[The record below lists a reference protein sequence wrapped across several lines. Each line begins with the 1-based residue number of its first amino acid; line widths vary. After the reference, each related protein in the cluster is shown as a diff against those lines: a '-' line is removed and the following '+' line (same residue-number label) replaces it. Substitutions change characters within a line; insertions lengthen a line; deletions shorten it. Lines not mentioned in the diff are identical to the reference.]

1 MKNRRRS
8 ILGSYCL
15 LSPLLAGCLLF
26 YIAPFGLVLFYS
38 FTRGTGKTRYFAG
51 LSNYQALLSN
61 SVFQTAFGNTLK
73 FLGVS
78 LPLMLALAYLVAL
91 LLRWQA
97 ERHRVLKSVLMLP
110 YILPVA
116 GLVLLVEGLLG
127 ETGLLNRVLAA
138 LGIPVVQWL
147 SGPAAFWVMVLL
159 YLWKNL
165 GYSVVLLLAGLM
177 AIPPEQYS
185 CSELDGAGPLAKF
198 WWITTP
204 QMWASVFFTLVFS
217 MMNAFRCFR
226 EIFLI
231 GGNTPIRAF
240 ICCSISSTADLPT

>member
-61 SVFQTAFGNTLK
+61 SVFQTSFGNTLK

-127 ETGLLNRVLAA
+127 ETGLLNRALAA

-159 YLWKNL
+159 YL
-165 GYSVVLLLAGLM
+165 
-177 AIPPEQYS
+177 
-185 CSELDGAGPLAKF
+185 
-198 WWITTP
+198 
-204 QMWASVFFTLVFS
+204 
-217 MMNAFRCFR
+217 
-226 EIFLI
+226 
-231 GGNTPIRAF
+231 
-240 ICCSISSTADLPT
+240 

>member
-1 MKNRRRS
+1 MKNRRSS

-97 ERHRVLKSVLMLP
+97 ERHRVLK
-110 YILPVA
+110 A
-116 GLVLLVEGLLG
+116 
-127 ETGLLNRVLAA
+127 
-138 LGIPVVQWL
+138 
-147 SGPAAFWVMVLL
+147 GPAGGRAP
-159 YLWKNL
+159 
-165 GYSVVLLLAGLM
+165 GG
-177 AIPPEQYS
+177 
-185 CSELDGAGPLAKF
+185 DGAVK
-198 WWITTP
+198 
-204 QMWASVFFTLVFS
+204 
-217 MMNAFRCFR
+217 
-226 EIFLI
+226 
-231 GGNTPIRAF
+231 
-240 ICCSISSTADLPT
+240 